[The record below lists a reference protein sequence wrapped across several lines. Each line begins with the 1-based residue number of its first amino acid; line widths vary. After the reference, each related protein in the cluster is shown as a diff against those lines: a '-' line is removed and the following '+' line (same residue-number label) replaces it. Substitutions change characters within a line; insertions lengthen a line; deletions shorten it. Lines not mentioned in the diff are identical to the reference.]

1 MNRFIIKAEDGFV
14 KAEVGTG
21 WRDWNNAINAHTGCI
36 VPLSDGSELW
46 CDEEALCKNN
56 PVRNAMASLLAKQDI
71 YGDVILFKKGDI
83 K

>member
-1 MNRFIIKAEDGFV
+1 MNKNVVSSVIRLAKQNGFTV
-14 KAEVGTG
+14 ALVT
-21 WRDWNNAINAHTGCI
+21 AINAHTGCI